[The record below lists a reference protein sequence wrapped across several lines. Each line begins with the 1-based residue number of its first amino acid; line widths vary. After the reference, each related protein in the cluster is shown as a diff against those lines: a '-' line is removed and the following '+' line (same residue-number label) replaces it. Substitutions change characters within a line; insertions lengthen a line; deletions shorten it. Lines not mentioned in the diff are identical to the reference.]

1 MRIVTVRRIS
11 QVFFLCLFL
20 WFCLAATLGERWWQ
34 LRGWPVNWFLQ
45 LDPLTGLLT
54 LVTTGTIFA
63 GLLWGLAT
71 LVLTLIL
78 GRFFCGWLCPFGTMH
93 QFVGWLGSR
102 NKSLKERVARNAPRR
117 AQMIKYFLLAFF
129 LAAAMSDLLLRL
141 GQVQWPA
148 ALAGALLMALVL
160 AATRR
165 GRGGRSFWLATG
177 VLGALWL
184 GYSLLLGRGG
194 PLGASLLAGLLD
206 PIPLVTRS
214 MNLVLLPLADAPLR
228 LAWPDAR
235 YFQGAALIGAVFLA
249 SLLLNLWFPRFYCR
263 FVCPLG
269 ALFGLLGRFSLWRV
283 GKTQAECSSCAAC
296 DAYCEGACLPQGV
309 IQPAECVLCLNCL
322 DVCPDQVIDY
332 CTAPSAAGEQAP
344 DLSRRRV
351 LAALGTGLAAPPLL
365 RLGGLLGPDWDPR
378 LVRPPGALAES
389 RFLAR
394 CLRCGQ
400 CMRVCPTG
408 VLQPAGLSFGLEA
421 LWTPVLNMTIGTS
434 GCQLRC
440 VACGHVCPSAAIRPI
455 SVQEKLG
462 QGPFAA
468 QGPIRLGTAF
478 IDRGR
483 CLPWAM
489 DRPCIVCQ
497 ENCPVSP
504 KAIFTRVQFN
514 PVLPGLGVTRAQ
526 GGEITVSPGGLKP
539 GALGTGD
546 YYCRAQ
552 DGIQARIL
560 ANTIDTLFL
569 ARLEGWRTPAPGQ
582 KVSVLVRLQQPYV
595 DPARCIGCGIC
606 QHECPVSGLR
616 AIRVTAENASRQR
629 SHSLLLK

>member
-34 LRGWPVNWFLQ
+34 LRGWPVNWFLD
-45 LDPLTGLLT
+45 LDPLSGLLT
-54 LVTTGTIFA
+54 LLTTGTIFA

-71 LVLTLIL
+71 VALTLIL
-78 GRFFCGWLCPFGTMH
+78 GRFFCGWLCPLGTMH

-102 NKSLKERVARNAPRR
+102 SKGVKERVARNAPRR

-129 LAAAMSDLLLRL
+129 LAAAAGDMLLRL
-141 GQVQWPA
+141 GQGQWPA

-160 AATRR
+160 GAARR
-165 GRGGRSFWLATG
+165 GRGGRSFWLAAG
-177 VLGALWL
+177 ALGALWL
-184 GYSLLLGRGG
+184 AYSLLLGRGG
-194 PLGASLLAGLLD
+194 LLGASLLAGLLD
-206 PIPLVTRS
+206 PIPLLTRS
-214 MNLVLLPLADAPLR
+214 VNLVLLPLADAPLR
-228 LAWPDAR
+228 LAWPEAR
-235 YFQGAALIGAVFLA
+235 YFQGAALIGAVFIA
-249 SLLLNLWFPRFYCR
+249 ALLLNLWLPRFYCR

-283 GKTQAECSSCAAC
+283 GKTQADCSACVAC
-296 DAYCEGACLPQGV
+296 DAYCEGACRPQGV
-309 IQPAECVLCLNCL
+309 IHAAECVLCLNCL
-322 DVCPDQVIDY
+322 DLCPDQVIDY
-332 CTAPSAAGEQAP
+332 RTAPSAAGEQVP

-351 LAALGTGLAAPPLL
+351 LAALGTGLVAPPLL

-378 LVRPPGALAES
+378 LVRPPGALAEG

-468 QGPIRLGTAF
+468 QGPLRLGTAF

-514 PVLPGLGVTRAQ
+514 PVLPELSVARSL
-526 GGEITVSPGGLKP
+526 GGEIIVSPGGLKP

-546 YYCRAQ
+546 YYCRAE
-552 DGIQARIL
+552 GWQARITG
-560 ANTIDTLFL
+560 NTADTLLL
-569 ARLEGWRTPAPGQ
+569 APPQGWGPPGPGK

-616 AIRVTAENASRQR
+616 AIRVTAENASRHR